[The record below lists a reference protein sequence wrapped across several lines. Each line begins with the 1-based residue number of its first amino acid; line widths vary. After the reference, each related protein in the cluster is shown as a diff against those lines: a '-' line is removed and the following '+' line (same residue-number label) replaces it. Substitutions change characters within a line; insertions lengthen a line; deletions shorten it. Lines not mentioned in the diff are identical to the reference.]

1 MVAALHKHLLVRTLI
16 AALATVVL
24 GLLVLEA
31 YRRIG
36 GLAARRHYDDPD
48 VQPPLPPVPSYALVV
63 AALATTG
70 VLLSLLYE
78 LCGKP

>member
-1 MVAALHKHLLVRTLI
+1 MVAALHKHALVRTLI
-16 AALATVVL
+16 VALVTVVL

-36 GLAARRHYDDPD
+36 GLAMRRRYNDPD
-48 VQPPLPPVPSYALVV
+48 VQPPLPAVPSYALVV

-70 VLLSLLYE
+70 ALLSLLYE
-78 LCGKP
+78 LCGRP